1 MYTGFSQLNDAVNQN
16 NPYPKPDFSKFTV
29 VALEADLA
37 NHGLGITDAQP
48 ACLVDYDASTNT
60 FQSTCDGGLV
70 SVPSPGIVT
79 CRDDPDSDDALLTLT
94 YRVTATELAA
104 ANTGPTL
111 TPAQIEAQFA
121 GTSNPLDWV
130 IRHTWTQPNCTD
142 YPSAAG
148 LAEYLD
154 NNLPF
159 VGQGIQ
165 GVLGKVLEVNAA
177 ELSFSN
183 TNGNLNV
190 NFTPNIERVLTTSG
204 NNTSVAD
211 IELQTTAELE
221 AVSLIDQVA
230 DLPVVSFP
238 YGTYLLRPSGASTP
252 TDIPIEIPVP
262 IFRGTVDSSELDVGF
277 VLEEKDA
284 DGNWQTI
291 SMTGDSYTIRAGEQP
306 SVQAVAINVDRRIR
320 LFMAWVIKENTSCK
334 CAIDRSDG

>member
-1 MYTGFSQLNDAVNQN
+1 MKTNLGFSIMETMVGIGIVSVVGLGMYTGFSQLNDAVNQN
-16 NPYPKPDFSKFTV
+16 KSLSQATTSQNLLLSV
-29 VALEADLA
+29 LEADLA

-94 YRVTATELAA
+94 YRVTAAELAA

-211 IELQTTAELE
+211 IELQTTADLE

-262 IFRGTVDSSELDVGF
+262 
-277 VLEEKDA
+277 
-284 DGNWQTI
+284 
-291 SMTGDSYTIRAGEQP
+291 
-306 SVQAVAINVDRRIR
+306 
-320 LFMAWVIKENTSCK
+320 
-334 CAIDRSDG
+334 